1 MLTRRQVGVL
11 AADRRV
17 LLSCVSCYELLT
29 VHFQSK
35 PGPFGVQSLAV
46 NRSGFQSQ

>member
-1 MLTRRQVGVL
+1 MPTGRQVGVL
-11 AADRRV
+11 AAEGRV

-29 VHFQSK
+29 VLFQSK

-46 NRSGFQSQ
+46 NRSSFQSQ